1 MGANVHVVRKHSL
14 PLDEAISRGKA
25 LLDKFKEKMS
35 GFITD
40 VQWTPDGTKGTAS
53 GKMFSAVF
61 TISPADITVDVELK
75 GLGASL
81 LKGQVQSQI
90 EQSLEKRFN

>member
-1 MGANVHVVRKHSL
+1 MGANIRVVKKHNL
-14 PLDEAISRGKA
+14 PLEEAISRGKA

-35 GFITD
+35 GFISD
-40 VQWTPDGTKGTAS
+40 VQWTPDGTRGTAS
-53 GKMFSAVF
+53 GKVFSAVF
-61 TISPADITVDVELK
+61 SITPADITVDVELK

-90 EQSLEKRFN
+90 EASLEKRFN